1 MLMHADNGGVDHLD
15 SSIMGSGKCVY
26 DAAPDTSPPPPNE
39 AVVACGVQTK
49 RLGQVTP
56 RRSGAQ
62 DPKDA
67 IEDTTV
73 VHPRN
78 ATRLVRQHR
87 LDSNP
92 FIIGEFV
99 AHDLSPRFGSLN
111 HGDLAGRNALGPAPA
126 YGQKRTSPVDSPAES
141 VENEPKADVF
151 ENAEVAN
158 SRRTRVC
165 TMCRVVV

>member
-26 DAAPDTSPPPPNE
+26 DAASDTSPPPPNE
-39 AVVACGVQTK
+39 AVVACGVRTK

-56 RRSGAQ
+56 SRSGAQ
-62 DPKDA
+62 EPKEA

-78 ATRLVRQHR
+78 GTRLVRQHR

-111 HGDLAGRNALGPAPA
+111 HGDLAGRNALGPARLTGRSGHHPSTPPLNPSKMNPNRTCLRM
-126 YGQKRTSPVDSPAES
+126 QKLPIL
-141 VENEPKADVF
+141 VELPFAPCV
-151 ENAEVAN
+151 
-158 SRRTRVC
+158 
-165 TMCRVVV
+165 

>member
-1 MLMHADNGGVDHLD
+1 V
-15 SSIMGSGKCVY
+15 VY
-26 DAAPDTSPPPPNE
+26 GPN
-39 AVVACGVQTK
+39 V
-49 RLGQVTP
+49 LGRSRQGA
-56 RRSGAQ
+56 SGAQ
-62 DPKDA
+62 DPKDT

-99 AHDLSPRFGSLN
+99 AHDSSPRFGSLN
-111 HGDLAGRNALGPAPA
+111 HGDLAGRNAPGPAPA
-126 YGQKRTSPVDSPAES
+126 YGQKRTLPVDSPAES

-151 ENAEVAN
+151 EKLLIPGELAYALCVG
-158 SRRTRVC
+158 S
-165 TMCRVVV
+165 